1 MNTQKPKAPRTAIAE
16 QVVELKTNY
25 PTAIQRLRQMQGNC
39 RQQDVEG
46 RYLQFFCNKKGQ
58 FTVTPPISRRN
69 HLQTV
74 WATAVEG
81 HLYVEDGRTKAS
93 LYTLQLEKPNKTP
106 FETILTVAW
115 IGFVLAAWLVGFFLF
130 PAEYRTVES
139 ILAAAV
145 LAVVLVSRVGQNSR
159 IVQNQGQDAQIML
172 EAAVDRLKAVDDW
185 EK

>member
-25 PTAIQRLRQMQGNC
+25 PTAIQHLRQMQGAC
-39 RQQDVEG
+39 RQQDAEG
-46 RYLQFFCNKKGQ
+46 RYLQFYCNKKGC
-58 FTVTPPISRRN
+58 FTISPPPTR
-69 HLQTV
+69 HAV
-74 WATAVEG
+74 WATTLEG

-93 LYTLQLEKPNKTP
+93 LYTLQLEKPNKAP
-106 FETILTVAW
+106 LESVLTVVW
-115 IGFVLAAWLVGFFLF
+115 VGVVLAVWLACFLLF
-130 PAEYRTVES
+130 PAEYRTMES
-139 ILAAAV
+139 ILSAV
-145 LAVVLVSRVGQNSR
+145 ILVVLLVLKTGREGR